1 MKKSLLIVIFISLL
15 ISCTQNNNTTKKS
28 TVKEAMEVAVKYAR
42 EKFNEPR
49 DTAAVSGIV
58 TVEEGQVNFVTAS
71 ISNVKYIIDP
81 KKILT
86 GLIDDDNN
94 EDAIAYIYSVDD
106 KGMENPENLI
116 MIRTDGKL
124 MLSRVIESNMKVLSV
139 NDRIITAEVSS
150 RSVNTP
156 LRDCHVCKEVVKYKF
171 KSGDLIKVQ

>member
-1 MKKSLLIVIFISLL
+1 MKKSLLIVVFISLL
-15 ISCTQNNNTTKKS
+15 ISCTQNNKTNTKNSIMKD
-28 TVKEAMEVAVKYAR
+28 AMEVAVKYAR

-49 DTAAVSGIV
+49 DTAAASGVV
-58 TVEEGQVNFVTAS
+58 TVEEGQVNFVTAN
-71 ISNVKYIIDP
+71 IKYIIDP

-94 EDAIAYIYSVDD
+94 EDAIVYIYSVDD